1 MKALMAVALLA
12 LPMAD
17 EPAPAPDTPEVT
29 MVATAQFKALLEDNL
44 RLRQL
49 VVDAI
54 AARDKA
60 VDDETTCVVGR
71 TT

>member
-17 EPAPAPDTPEVT
+17 EPAPVPDVT
-29 MVATAQFKALLEDNL
+29 VVATAQFKALLEDNL

-71 TT
+71 ST